1 MRAMQAWVGPE
12 RLSGC
17 WDCGRLFMP
26 RLITFIEIWVALNF
40 AIPAF
45 ILYQRSPHFR
55 HRLFRWTIG
64 GLTPPRERQLAHALV
79 GAARRHR

>member
-1 MRAMQAWVGPE
+1 MHRFIQ
-12 RLSGC
+12 
-17 WDCGRLFMP
+17 
-26 RLITFIEIWVALNF
+26 IIEIWVALNF

-64 GLTPPRERQLAHALV
+64 ILTPPRERQLAHVLV
-79 GAARRHR
+79 SAARHHW